1 MRKNLFAVLVGGIL
15 LSSSAL
21 AVTIP
26 SGTDITTTDCTLLG
40 SAIRINLSANV
51 VGAYECDTAAT
62 TVVVAA
68 CHTAGSR
75 ASKSLTC
82 VNSAATGEAAD
93 WNNAACATAGVTTFT
108 GVGFT
113 GYKASSAGGGV
124 GGVDLNGACT
134 QGEIEGQL

>member
-1 MRKNLFAVLVGGIL
+1 MKKNLFAVLVCGVF

-26 SGTDITTTDCTLLG
+26 SGTDITTTDCPLIG
-40 SAIRINLSANV
+40 SDIRINLSANV
-51 VGAYECDTAAT
+51 VGAYECDEAAT

-68 CHTAGSR
+68 CHTSGSR
-75 ASKSLTC
+75 ASKTLTC
-82 VNSAATGEAAD
+82 VNSAATGQPAE

-113 GYKASSAGGGV
+113 GYRASSAGGGV